1 MNDGKVLQ
9 FVVNDA
15 NAVGSLDVL
24 IGYNAA
30 SKYSMAAEV
39 TTAELTGSVSADESI
54 NLAAEMYNGAYLK
67 LDQGSVPKN
76 LAVGV
81 QVHLRQYCTDYY
93 RCYNCI

>member
-1 MNDGKVLQ
+1 MTGKVLQ

-76 LAVGV
+76 SCGRR